1 MKRRYMS
8 KVVLYFT
15 YYSIVSARQRDDG
28 DFTGDLSKLSVPQCF
43 PAPLLC
49 FRWTAMLPA
58 WHAVA
63 RILLQP
69 QKNCFN
75 GRRNTV
81 LVATVVLPPLF
92 HCFAVSAAG
101 WLHRWMHRRSFP
113 SMEVASAISTIAN
126 YCNRQYCKV
135 LQRLQLLQPPVFV
148 MNLHII
154 RIQKIVRN
162 ENQTHQ
168 Q

>member
-63 RILLQP
+63 RILFQP

-75 GRRNTV
+75 GRNTV
-81 LVATVVLPPLF
+81 SMAGEILF
-92 HCFAVSAAG
+92 QWQLWCFLHCFTVSLFPRLAG
-101 WLHRWMHRRSFP
+101 CTAGCTGGVSPAWKWHLLLALLP
-113 SMEVASAISTIAN
+113 TIATAS
-126 YCNRQYCKV
+126 
-135 LQRLQLLQPPVFV
+135 
-148 MNLHII
+148 I
-154 RIQKIVRN
+154 RN
-162 ENQTHQ
+162 EFAHYPYLEDCTQ
-168 Q
+168 